1 MEAAQV
7 YVPREPREGVLAP
20 LVREWWPRH
29 VELIE
34 AEGGTVP
41 EFVHRAVERFLAC
54 GDANEGFITLKCSR
68 CGTER
73 ALAFSCKVRGLCPS
87 CGTRRMHDVAD
98 HLVKRVLP
106 AVAVRQYVLS
116 PPSELVGLLAA
127 RAEALSSLSRIFVQA
142 TFAGIRARS
151 GTELACGAVVVF
163 QRFNKALTVYPHL
176 HVLVLDGGYVTRDDG
191 TLEFVE
197 DETPGPSALRELE
210 ARVEERFTR
219 WLKRHGFLE
228 DAPPKP
234 KADDDWWTAAA
245 REPAG
250 LLAPVEP
257 RRKRGF
263 EVHAGV
269 RVAGEDEAARQR
281 LCRYVM
287 RPPLA
292 EAQLEL
298 IDEDRVRLT
307 FRKPTR
313 AGQRSI
319 DLHPM
324 ALMRRLAWLVP
335 PRQHQ
340 IRYNGVLAPAAPLR
354 PEVVPA
360 GRVAVQ
366 RVWFGERPCVPAEPV
381 SYRETWARL
390 LARVYDVDAH
400 QCPECRGRLT
410 PVGAVLPPRAA
421 ARLQH
426 RRILVLQPTG
436 PPAQLTL
443 PLATA

>member
-116 PPSELVGLLAA
+116 PPSELVGLLGA

-197 DETPGPSALRELE
+197 DQTPGPSALRELE

-250 LLAPVEP
+250 LLAVG
-257 RRKRGF
+257 RIG
-263 EVHAGV
+263 ASI
-269 RVAGEDEAARQR
+269 AARWWR
-281 LCRYVM
+281 
-287 RPPLA
+287 
-292 EAQLEL
+292 
-298 IDEDRVRLT
+298 
-307 FRKPTR
+307 
-313 AGQRSI
+313 
-319 DLHPM
+319 
-324 ALMRRLAWLVP
+324 
-335 PRQHQ
+335 
-340 IRYNGVLAPAAPLR
+340 
-354 PEVVPA
+354 
-360 GRVAVQ
+360 
-366 RVWFGERPCVPAEPV
+366 
-381 SYRETWARL
+381 
-390 LARVYDVDAH
+390 
-400 QCPECRGRLT
+400 
-410 PVGAVLPPRAA
+410 
-421 ARLQH
+421 
-426 RRILVLQPTG
+426 
-436 PPAQLTL
+436 
-443 PLATA
+443 